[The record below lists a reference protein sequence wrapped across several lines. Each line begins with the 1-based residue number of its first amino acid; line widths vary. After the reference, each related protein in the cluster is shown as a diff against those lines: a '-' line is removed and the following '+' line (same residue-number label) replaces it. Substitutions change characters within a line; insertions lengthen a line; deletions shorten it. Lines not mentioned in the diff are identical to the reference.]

1 MTPITLAHK
10 KKIQVYSI
18 LIMTCIA
25 VAVAICSFVYLY
37 MKELDDTRVTL
48 EELVKSQARIYEAVA
63 KFDAIVSGTQGGQFS
78 RAATMSQIKEA
89 HIHYTGFGE
98 TGELVLAERVG
109 DEIVF
114 LLPPRKMDFEVP
126 PSVPW
131 SSDLAGPMKL
141 ALSGKAGTVTAKD
154 HHGDRVLAAYEYLPF
169 LEMGLVA
176 KKNLSEIREP
186 FVHAALF
193 TSIVA
198 WLAIL
203 LGSGLNFRIVGPL
216 IGAVFEAN
224 KRLEEDE
231 KRLDNLSKQLAKYL
245 SPPIYQ
251 SIFEGKKV
259 ARIECH
265 RKKLT
270 IFFSDIVGFTE
281 TTNSMEPEDLSYFLN
296 GYLNRMAEIVIKH
309 GGTLDKF
316 IGDAVLVFFGD
327 PETQGAQKDAIRCV
341 SMAIEMQKAI
351 QEMIAEWQ
359 LQGIAKRLS
368 ARMGVTTG
376 YCTVGNFGSEDRM
389 EYTIVGNSVNL
400 ASRLETNSKPGEI
413 LISQETATLVDGVFE
428 LEEVEA
434 IQAKGFAHPVRAFR
448 VLGPKSAE
456 AAEPGIIDTTT
467 GLSLKIDLDA
477 LSPEEREA
485 LVRKL
490 NETISLFQKEDGKKS

>member
-114 LLPPRKMDFEVP
+114 LLPTRKMDFEVP

-231 KRLDNLSKQLAKYL
+231 KRL
-245 SPPIYQ
+245 
-251 SIFEGKKV
+251 
-259 ARIECH
+259 
-265 RKKLT
+265 
-270 IFFSDIVGFTE
+270 
-281 TTNSMEPEDLSYFLN
+281 
-296 GYLNRMAEIVIKH
+296 
-309 GGTLDKF
+309 
-316 IGDAVLVFFGD
+316 
-327 PETQGAQKDAIRCV
+327 
-341 SMAIEMQKAI
+341 
-351 QEMIAEWQ
+351 
-359 LQGIAKRLS
+359 
-368 ARMGVTTG
+368 
-376 YCTVGNFGSEDRM
+376 
-389 EYTIVGNSVNL
+389 
-400 ASRLETNSKPGEI
+400 
-413 LISQETATLVDGVFE
+413 
-428 LEEVEA
+428 
-434 IQAKGFAHPVRAFR
+434 
-448 VLGPKSAE
+448 
-456 AAEPGIIDTTT
+456 
-467 GLSLKIDLDA
+467 
-477 LSPEEREA
+477 
-485 LVRKL
+485 
-490 NETISLFQKEDGKKS
+490 